1 VFGNQGFQWS
11 VTATHRFSIVLQDLR
26 RSENFQV
33 LVHIRKIEQAT
44 GPRRT
49 SRTPRVCGRFP
60 LAVAKWEPLN
70 PAWKAFTTPVLAGE
84 DAFGSRDMV
93 SETVTDLTDRY
104 VMQDKLGLKLS

>member
-1 VFGNQGFQWS
+1 MWKISLSSCKVG
-11 VTATHRFSIVLQDLR
+11 AT
-26 RSENFQV
+26 E
-33 LVHIRKIEQAT
+33 
-44 GPRRT
+44 
-49 SRTPRVCGRFP
+49 
-60 LAVAKWEPLN
+60 

>member
-1 VFGNQGFQWS
+1 MG
-11 VTATHRFSIVLQDLR
+11 AT
-26 RSENFQV
+26 E
-33 LVHIRKIEQAT
+33 
-44 GPRRT
+44 
-49 SRTPRVCGRFP
+49 
-60 LAVAKWEPLN
+60 